1 MEKPVP
7 NNIEPI
13 SKINGFMKEILKERT
28 KSNELQV
35 EATIEKIQNKTR
47 DIYCPLANIW
57 QYLGAL
63 NTAKDETAY
72 ADK

>member
-47 DIYCPLANIW
+47 DIYCSLANI
-57 QYLGAL
+57 
-63 NTAKDETAY
+63 
-72 ADK
+72 